1 MITFRYHLL
10 SLVAVL
16 LALAAGIALGSGPLQ
31 GTVSQRLAAGSD
43 QDKRSAAT
51 TGSQLQDR
59 QAVED
64 FQDAFAATAA
74 ERLVP
79 QQLDGRTVLLVAL
92 PGAAEETLD
101 AVRQQVVDAGATIT
115 GQVEVRNSLLDPDER
130 QLAEGVAEQV
140 LDGAPGVPPVGNLS
154 SYGVVGTALGR
165 AYLTA
170 RPTGDAVDDAART
183 IDTSFVEAG
192 FLAEGEPV
200 QRRASLAL
208 VVAGPPASADQT
220 SVTGQDVL
228 FSELVQAMDEVAG
241 GVVVVGPVAAGDP
254 GGLVA
259 AVRDGDAADTVST
272 VDTVDVSAGQV
283 VAVLALAEQAAGRAG
298 QYGTAAAADGAVP
311 SGFTG

>member
-16 LALAAGIALGSGPLQ
+16 LALAAGIAVGSGPLQ
-31 GTVSQRLAAGSD
+31 GQVSQQLAT
-43 QDKRSAAT
+43 RSGPDEPGAT
-51 TGSQLQDR
+51 TVGSQQET
-59 QAVED
+59 QAVQD

-92 PGAAEETLD
+92 PGAAEETVD
-101 AVRQQVVDAGATIT
+101 AVRQQVIDAGATIT
-115 GQVEVRNSLLDPDER
+115 GQVEIRNTLLDPDER
-130 QLAEGVAEQV
+130 QLADGVAQQV
-140 LDGAPGVPPVGNLS
+140 LDDSPGLPPVDDLS
-154 SYGVVGTALGR
+154 SYGLVGTALGR
-165 AYLTA
+165 AFLTS
-170 RPTGDAVDDAART
+170 RPAGDVVDAAART
-183 IDTSFVEAG
+183 IGTSFVQAG

-200 QRRASLAL
+200 QRRANLAL
-208 VVAGPPASADQT
+208 IVAGPADSADQT
-220 SVTGQDVL
+220 AVTGQDVL

-241 GVVVVGPVAAGDP
+241 GVVVVGPAAAGDP

-272 VDTVDVSAGQV
+272 VDTVDVAAGRV
-283 VAVLALAEQAAGRAG
+283 VTVLALAEQAAGQAG

-311 SGFTG
+311 SSFTG

>member
-31 GTVSQRLAAGSD
+31 GQVAQQLAARGD
-43 QDKRSAAT
+43 QDQRSAT
-51 TGSQLQDR
+51 TGSQLQDA

-92 PGAAEETLD
+92 PGAADETLA
-101 AVRQQVVDAGATIT
+101 AVRQQVLDAGATIT
-115 GQVEVRNSLLDPDER
+115 GQVEVRSTLLDPDER
-130 QLAEGVAEQV
+130 QLAEGVAQQV
-140 LDGAPGVPPVGNLS
+140 LDGASGVPPVDDLS
-154 SYGVVGTALGR
+154 SYGLVGTALGR
-165 AYLTA
+165 AYLTS
-170 RPTGDAVDDAART
+170 RPPGDAVDDAART

-208 VVAGPPASADQT
+208 VVAGPADSADQA
-220 SVTGQDVL
+220 SVTGQDML

-241 GVVVVGPVAAGDP
+241 GVVVVGPTAAGDP

-272 VDTVDVSAGQV
+272 VDTVDVAAGQV
-283 VAVLALAEQAAGRAG
+283 VTVLALAEQAAGRAG

-311 SGFTG
+311 SGLTG